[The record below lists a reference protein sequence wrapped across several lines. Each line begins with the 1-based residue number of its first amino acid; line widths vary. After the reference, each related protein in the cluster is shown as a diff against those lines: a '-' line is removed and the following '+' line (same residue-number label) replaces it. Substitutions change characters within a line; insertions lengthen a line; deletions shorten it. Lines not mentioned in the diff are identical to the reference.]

1 MPIRLNADRLRKT
14 AAKHGDK
21 NDTMIAA
28 RTNVSGSTI
37 SRLARPDSCQEA
49 KLSTFLALGRPYGL
63 TVDDLI
69 LDEDDKTDAE
79 PEPVAA

>member
-1 MPIRLNADRLRKT
+1 MPIRLNADRLRAT
-14 AAKHGDK
+14 AREHGDT
-21 NDTMIAA
+21 NDTLIAA
-28 RTNVSGSTI
+28 RTQVSGSTI

-69 LDEDDKTDAE
+69 LNEDEADAE